1 VGILVEQD
9 EPLLEAAR
17 QGDHKA
23 QAVLFAAQKDRV
35 AQVVQWMTGDAS
47 SVDDL
52 VQEVFV
58 AAFAALPGFR
68 GAAKLET
75 WLYAIAVNKV
85 RNWWD
90 AQRRRTAR
98 EDIAAASDHRDAP
111 ATPEEALEA
120 REHRER
126 LYAALGALPHEMR
139 EAFTARAIEHLSL
152 REASE
157 ALRIP
162 ISTVSY
168 RARRAE
174 LLLCRALG
182 LQLPPE
188 RDGVAHSD
196 ECASRDD
203 LR

>member
-1 VGILVEQD
+1 VGALD
-9 EPLLEAAR
+9 SHDDPLLESAR
-17 QGDHKA
+17 RGDHKA
-23 QAVLFAAQKDRV
+23 QAVLFAAHKDRV

-68 GAAKLET
+68 GAAKLDT
-75 WLYAIAVNKV
+75 WLHAIAANKV

-90 AQRRRTAR
+90 AQRRRTCR
-98 EDIAAASDHRDAP
+98 EDLAAASEHRDGP
-111 ATPEEALEA
+111 ATPQEALEV

-126 LYAALGALPHEMR
+126 LYAALGALPHEVR
-139 EAFTARAIEHLSL
+139 EAFVARAIEHLSL

-174 LLLCRALG
+174 QLLCRALG
-182 LQLPPE
+182 LERPPE
-188 RDGVAHSD
+188 RRRGASSG
-196 ECASRDD
+196 ERASRDET
-203 LR
+203 